1 MDGKEVQVELD
12 KTGHW
17 PPGRC
22 ARPGERFRWLRCS
35 YSECKTKKPLTQRAL
50 AEIAELSPSTVQNL
64 EEDSL
69 KTVSYRMRL
78 CRALGIGKKM
88 EILNASAADWLK
100 FVRALGLKS
109 KPITVGMKT
118 HALPKKA

>member
-1 MDGKEVQVELD
+1 METD

-22 ARPGERFRWLRCS
+22 ASPGERFRWLRCS
-35 YSECKTKKPLTQRAL
+35 YSECRTKKPLTQKAL

-64 EEDSL
+64 EEGSL

-78 CRALGIGKKM
+78 CRALGIGKRM
-88 EILNASAADWLK
+88 DILTASEEDWLK
-100 FVRALGLKS
+100 FVDALRLRS
-109 KPITVGMKT
+109 KPITMPKKDKK
-118 HALPKKA
+118 ALP